1 MWPWLAAGM
10 CHSPCRCRGR
20 WRVAAAAVGAP
31 LCWFP
36 GWQLPGALC
45 CGLCAPLCSR
55 TQPWQRGGGQEVP
68 SKGEKGAKSN
78 PRWWV
83 SPCKPLPGHRRCSE
97 PRQPLACVSLRR
109 RCSVSCRAPRPA
121 AGGGLSREEP
131 RGRAARAAQ
140 RVRRGGGW
148 AVGRPAAERWGLPGA
163 AAGGTRS
170 LRGSFAAPEPC
181 SERPGEAEQRGAARS
196 SAEAERGPGRSRR
209 SRGPEA
215 TKPRR
220 SFGDESPVNSTRT
233 SWLAKGRSGRA
244 RGTSSPASQKSR
256 VAEDF
261 FNRFPAEGVEAAEGS
276 SASGGEPQGLLQSL
290 KGLDDLEADL
300 LGASRPGSGP
310 GKTTVKGATGYRT
323 DVSFLGM
330 EPQLFPWTSSSL
342 FCTRPDENRCSG
354 SGFGWLR
361 ASLVHP
367 KAQLHLWVG
376 SSCTVTTLQALVSLV
391 AAAGM
396 PMGLVVPSNLLSP

>member
-20 WRVAAAAVGAP
+20 
-31 LCWFP
+31 L
-36 GWQLPGALC
+36 
-45 CGLCAPLCSR
+45 
-55 TQPWQRGGGQEVP
+55 
-68 SKGEKGAKSN
+68 
-78 PRWWV
+78 
-83 SPCKPLPGHRRCSE
+83 
-97 PRQPLACVSLRR
+97 
-109 RCSVSCRAPRPA
+109 
-121 AGGGLSREEP
+121 
-131 RGRAARAAQ
+131 
-140 RVRRGGGW
+140 
-148 AVGRPAAERWGLPGA
+148 A
-163 AAGGTRS
+163 AAGSTVLRS
-170 LRGSFAAPEPC
+170 LCPALLEDPALAEGR
-181 SERPGEAEQRGAARS
+181 RPGSSLKGRERSEIKSPMRRSLVPSGRARRS